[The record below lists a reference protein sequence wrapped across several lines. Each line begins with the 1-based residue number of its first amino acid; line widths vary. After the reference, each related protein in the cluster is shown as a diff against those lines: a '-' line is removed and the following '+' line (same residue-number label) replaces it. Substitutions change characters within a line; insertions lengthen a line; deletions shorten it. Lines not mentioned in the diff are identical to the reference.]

1 MSLTFLTII
10 ACGGA
15 GRRFGGPKWSARL
28 GGSALVDHAID
39 AARSYGA
46 PIALAVREGM
56 EVSGYDVPVLT
67 DEDEDI
73 GPVSALL
80 SGFRHAS
87 VQGVEAVLLIACD
100 QPFLPD
106 DLAARLLDALGDGS
120 GSAGVA
126 VPRSNGH
133 DQLMAGLWRV
143 DVPSLEAYVAG
154 GGRSLW
160 RYAEMR
166 GLVRVEWE
174 AEPDDP
180 FTDIDDS
187 DALAA
192 AEARWQA
199 GHDRSGQVGD
209 G

>member
-1 MSLTFLTII
+1 MSLTCLTVI

-28 GGSALVDHAID
+28 GGAALVDHAIE

-56 EVSGYDVPVLT
+56 ELDGYGVPVLT
-67 DEDEDI
+67 DEEEDI
-73 GPVSALL
+73 GPASALL
-80 SGFRHAS
+80 SGFRRAKALGLES
-87 VQGVEAVLLIACD
+87 VLLIACD
-100 QPFLPD
+100 QPFLPG
-106 DLAARLLDALGDGS
+106 DLSSRLREALGE
-120 GSAGVA
+120 AGVA

-143 DVPSLEAYVAG
+143 DVASLEAYVAD

-166 GLVRVEWE
+166 GMVRVEWE

-180 FTDIDDS
+180 FADIDDGE
-187 DALAA
+187 ALAK
-192 AEARWQA
+192 AEARWHA
-199 GHDRSGQVGD
+199 RRDVD
-209 G
+209 D